1 MLLLNQVDLEEKR
14 EVFAIATQGYRS
26 STYYTLTYNL
36 QYSTDG
42 NTFKYVTDNTGHQ
55 VNIKRDG
62 IFLQNRYKITTVLK
76 VERDMVTGIA
86 ASLIRRYVILV
97 IMHVQNSKAD
107 VIVLSETS
115 CVSRH
120 TE

>member
-1 MLLLNQVDLEEKR
+1 MFLLNQVDLEQKR
-14 EVFAIATQGYRS
+14 EVLAIATQGYRS

-76 VERDMVTGIA
+76 VER
-86 ASLIRRYVILV
+86 
-97 IMHVQNSKAD
+97 
-107 VIVLSETS
+107 VLQR
-115 CVSRH
+115 V
-120 TE
+120 